1 MLKNSNQSS
10 NAPSSK
16 HSLRGQHSRA
26 ATHTH
31 NILSTPH
38 LITRGRTY
46 YFRIAIP
53 KDLRQ
58 DFPHR
63 EIKRSLRTRDIRAA
77 KGLASA
83 YESEVQNLFAILR
96 VKRLTIPAP
105 DRTHRAPTSPL
116 LGQTT
121 APKSMWTRPEEAPAS
136 LFFSEAINQ
145 YVKERKQRWSPR
157 TALEF
162 TSTLKLLLTILGD
175 KQLSHITRP
184 DCVSCRDQLLN
195 GKGRQGAGKQ
205 KPRGPKTVNQ
215 HLTLLNSVFKWSV
228 DQGFMNRN
236 PAERLTIPLKTRA
249 TEQRKAY
256 SSTQLQTV
264 LSKLPDPQG
273 SHPER
278 YWMPIIALYT
288 GLRLEEI
295 AQLRLSDLISL
306 DGALCFNID
315 GTHLKTASSKRIVP
329 VHPQLLKLGLKVHIE
344 QTKTTECDAYL
355 FPRLPAD
362 RFGRRGRFIG
372 EWYGKFLRKKCEI
385 TDSKVTFHSFRHSF
399 ATALKHAGAEG
410 PMIAELLGH
419 TLQGQTFGR
428 YAKEYKPSMLYAAV
442 SKIVFDFD

>member
-1 MLKNSNQSS
+1 MLKISNQSS
-10 NAPSSK
+10 NTPSSK
-16 HSLRGQHSRA
+16 HSLRGQHLRTAS
-26 ATHTH
+26 HTH
-31 NILSTPH
+31 NRQGTPH
-38 LITRGRTY
+38 LITRGETY

-77 KGLASA
+77 KGLALA
-83 YESEVQNLFAILR
+83 YEFEVQNLFAILR
-96 VKRLTIPAP
+96 VKRLTVPAP
-105 DRTHRAPTSPL
+105 DMTQRTTTGPSLTQATTSMNKWAR
-116 LGQTT
+116 Q
-121 APKSMWTRPEEAPAS
+121 EETPAS
-136 LFFSEAINQ
+136 PSFSEAINQ
-145 YVKERKQRWSPR
+145 YVKERKQRWSAR
-157 TALEF
+157 TELEF
-162 TSTLKLLLTILGD
+162 TSTLKLLLSILGD
-175 KQLSHITRP
+175 KKLSHMTRP
-184 DCVSCRDQLLN
+184 DCVSCRDHLLE
-195 GKGRQGAGKQ
+195 GKGRRGAGKQ
-205 KPRGPKTVNQ
+205 KPRSSKTVNL
-215 HLTLLNSVFKWSV
+215 HITLLSSVFKWAV
-228 DQGFMNRN
+228 DQGYMIRN
-236 PAERLTIPLKTRA
+236 PAERLTTPLNTRA

-256 SSTQLQTV
+256 SSSQLQTV

-273 SHPER
+273 IHPER
-278 YWMPIIALYT
+278 YWMPVIALYT